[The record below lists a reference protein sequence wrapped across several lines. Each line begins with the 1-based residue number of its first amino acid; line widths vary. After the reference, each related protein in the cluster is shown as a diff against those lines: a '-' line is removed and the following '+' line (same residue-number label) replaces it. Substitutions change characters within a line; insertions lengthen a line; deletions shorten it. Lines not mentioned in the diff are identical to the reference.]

1 MLQGSKQWSKRK
13 GPAVKIFD
21 HCVIMGIWNGIVE
34 NCLAVTLNLREGF
47 SLSGPMPV
55 VLFAVIV
62 TALKL
67 H

>member
-1 MLQGSKQWSKRK
+1 M
-13 GPAVKIFD
+13 KILD
-21 HCVIMGIWNGIVE
+21 HCVMMSIWNGMVE

>member
-1 MLQGSKQWSKRK
+1 M
-13 GPAVKIFD
+13 KISD
-21 HCVIMGIWNGIVE
+21 HCVTLNIWNGMVE
-34 NCLAVTLNLREGF
+34 NYLAVTLNLGEEF

-67 H
+67 R